1 VEGGRGGGWVQKV
14 GGTQFHISSVF
25 VLPSLPP
32 SPSSRY
38 TVKLLKAQSIGV
50 KSGRAIAQGLGTV
63 LFIIFASYGLGMW
76 FGAKEIGKC
85 RGRKEGREGRRE
97 GGKSDKFVLSAFL
110 NKILP

>member
-1 VEGGRGGGWVQKV
+1 M
-14 GGTQFHISSVF
+14 
-25 VLPSLPP
+25 
-32 SPSSRY
+32 
-38 TVKLLKAQSIGV
+38 

-97 GGKSDKFVLSAFL
+97 GGKSEMRSVRVYFLKFAFYSML
-110 NKILP
+110 RY